1 MKNAKWFLTD
11 HIYVYFK
18 YDNSTVYISN
28 PNDKKFYTC
37 VKKNSESIK
46 NPLLLENKDFK
57 ITFKK
62 GLVYID
68 IQGTDYVI
76 ANTYLNDVVSQFSS
90 LNLTVTNGI
99 IEGVKFGFSLEDL
112 SASYMFLPGS
122 DAMIEA
128 EKEAYNRDV
137 VSLMKKTKKFE
148 VGYEYSDG
156 NNSYV
161 YLGTYFKRIPNYS
174 VNYASESL
182 KEVCIFIQKEFYKNQ
197 SSLEDIFTSEHKIT
211 YLTGLPSFLLEG
223 LLSISK
229 ENLSKGL
236 VQLGKVFDDP
246 NAQSFKLE
254 EHYEEIIRSYMGF
267 SPKLYSP
274 ESSLY
279 YYNGVYNLIDFLE
292 YSTTNTPSIHIK
304 PDCKNL
310 MEEIISVLTKYFLI
324 KSISSSG
331 TKEEFSKSVVG
342 QMTCYMSSKY
352 YSDTYIETRMKKKLL
367 DQFGIALDDVVKDTV
382 DKIDIPALMDGSFKN
397 FIEYSIRYPRSTTQK
412 EIDFYIM
419 DRSNKSLETFLS
431 ENLKKVYNNKGDQ
444 DYVDLI
450 TQIIIKS
457 LEYGGSNLKAS
468 QSMNVGTPTKPKI
481 IYNFIISLSDIVNFL
496 KVDTVFDLPEKIK
509 ETIRSSKT
517 LDLVVRID
525 QK

>member
-1 MKNAKWFLTD
+1 MNNSKWFLTD
-11 HIYVYFK
+11 HIYIYFK

-76 ANTYLNDVVSQFSS
+76 ANTYLKDVVDQFSS
-90 LNLTVTNGI
+90 LNLTITNGI
-99 IEGVKFGFSLEDL
+99 IEGVKFGFTVEQL
-112 SASYMFLPGS
+112 SASYIFLPGS

-156 NNSYV
+156 NNSYI
-161 YLGTYFKRIPNYS
+161 YLGTYFKRIPSYDL
-174 VNYASESL
+174 NYASESL
-182 KEVCIFIQKEFYKNQ
+182 KEVCIFIQKDFYKNQ

-211 YLTGLPSFLLEG
+211 YLTGLPYSLLEG

-279 YYNGVYNLIDFLE
+279 YYSEVYNLIDFLE

-310 MEEIISVLTKYFLI
+310 MEAIISVLTKYFLI
-324 KSISSSG
+324 KSLSNSK
-331 TKEEFSKSVVG
+331 TKEELSKLVVK
-342 QMTCYMSSKY
+342 QITSYMSSKY
-352 YSDTYIETRMKKKLL
+352 YSNTYIETRIKDKLL
-367 DQFGIALDDVVKDTV
+367 DQFGIVLEDVVKDTV
-382 DKIDIPALMDGSFKN
+382 DKIDIPDLMSNSFKN

-412 EIDFYIM
+412 EIDFYMM

-431 ENLKKVYNNKGDQ
+431 DNLKKIYNNKGDQ
-444 DYVDLI
+444 DYIDLI

-457 LEYGGSNLKAS
+457 LEYGGSNLKTC
-468 QSMNVGTPTKPKI
+468 QSMNIGTPTTPKI
-481 IYNFIISLSDIVNFL
+481 IYNFEISLRDIVNFL
-496 KVDTVFDLPEKIK
+496 KVDTVFDLPGKIK